1 MKSLQKRVAPTVIST
16 LALVVAGALPFA
28 AEAHKPFMIPSET
41 VLSRTGWITVDGAV
55 GNDLFYFNHAPLRL
69 DNLKVIGPDGQPV
82 TPENVNTG
90 KFRSTFELNLATPGT
105 YKLALTN
112 SGLSGQ
118 YETAS
123 GEKKRFRAGG
133 GRGGAGSASGAGG
146 SSGGAGAGGSGGAG
160 SAGPGGAG
168 PGPGGNFTSEI
179 PPDAKNIQITQQ
191 QSRNETFVTAGKP
204 NDTALQPTG
213 VGLELIPVTHPNDL
227 FAGEPISFKFV
238 LDGKPA
244 ANLEVEV
251 VPGGTRYRNKQA
263 EAKFTTDKSGAFT
276 MTWNDA
282 GMYWLEAS
290 VEDDKPSDKKAN
302 KRRASYVATF
312 EVLPP

>member
-1 MKSLQKRVAPTVIST
+1 MKSLQKRLAPTVVST
-16 LALVVAGALPFA
+16 LTLTVAVALPLA
-28 AEAHKPFMIPSET
+28 ADAHKPFMIPSET

-90 KFRSTFELNLATPGT
+90 KFRSTFELNLATSGT

-133 GRGGAGSASGAGG
+133 GRGPGG
-146 SSGGAGAGGSGGAG
+146 PG
-160 SAGPGGAG
+160 GGAG
-168 PGPGGNFTSEI
+168 PAGLGGAAGQGGAGGGNFTSEI
-179 PPDAKNIQITQQ
+179 PADAKNVQITQQ

-204 NDTALQPTG
+204 NDTALKPTG
-213 VGLELIPVTHPNDL
+213 VGLELVPVTHPNDL

-263 EAKFTTDKSGAFT
+263 ETKFTTDKSGAIT

-290 VEDDKPSDKKAN
+290 VEDDRPSDTKAN

>member
-1 MKSLQKRVAPTVIST
+1 MNSLQTRLAPAIVST
-16 LALVVAGALPFA
+16 LALAVAAALPFA

-90 KFRSTFELNLATPGT
+90 KFRSTFELNLTTPGT

-123 GEKKRFRAGG
+123 GEKKRFRMSGG
-133 GRGGAGSASGAGG
+133 GRGAGGAAGPGAGG
-146 SSGGAGAGGSGGAG
+146 ANASPGG

-168 PGPGGNFTSEI
+168 PGGGANFTSEI
-179 PPDAKNIQITQQ
+179 PADAKNVQITQQ

-213 VGLELIPVTHPNDL
+213 VGLELVPVTHPNDL
-227 FAGEPISFKFV
+227 FAGEPITFRFV

-244 ANLEVEV
+244 PNLEVEV

-263 EAKFTTDKSGAFT
+263 EMKFTTDKNGAIT
-276 MTWNDA
+276 MTWSDA

-290 VEDDKPSDKKAN
+290 VQDNKPSDKQAS